1 MVSIILHQLLFFS
14 ARSVSIL
21 HLGLLCSANTT
32 NLSYF
37 KIRDFQKKKLRSQDF
52 LVFFEMTAKC
62 CDPLFL
68 QKL

>member
-1 MVSIILHQLLFFS
+1 MVSIILHPPLIFS

-37 KIRDFQKKKLRSQDF
+37 KNRDFQKKILRSQDF